1 MGHLISFRHL
11 WQVLILYIG
20 LCRFVQNHKRSYFI
34 KVLRKLAVLIR
45 NRCVIGTELSNKKAV
60 NINQRLFECEVLAGS
75 K

>member
-1 MGHLISFRHL
+1 M
-11 WQVLILYIG
+11 
-20 LCRFVQNHKRSYFI
+20 
-34 KVLRKLAVLIR
+34 IR